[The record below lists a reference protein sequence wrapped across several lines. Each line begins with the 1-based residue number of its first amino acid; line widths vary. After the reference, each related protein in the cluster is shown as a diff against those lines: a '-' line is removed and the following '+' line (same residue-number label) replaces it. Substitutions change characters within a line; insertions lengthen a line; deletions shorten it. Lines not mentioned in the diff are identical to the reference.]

1 MLNKGFGVIY
11 FHFNIFSEK
20 NSKIKGVKIYI
31 FGFLKNMSQT
41 GPKHTTGLGQ
51 LF

>member
-20 NSKIKGVKIYI
+20 KAKKTGVKICS
-31 FGFLKNMSQT
+31 FGFLKMSRVVHFT
-41 GPKHTTGLGQ
+41 
-51 LF
+51 LFL